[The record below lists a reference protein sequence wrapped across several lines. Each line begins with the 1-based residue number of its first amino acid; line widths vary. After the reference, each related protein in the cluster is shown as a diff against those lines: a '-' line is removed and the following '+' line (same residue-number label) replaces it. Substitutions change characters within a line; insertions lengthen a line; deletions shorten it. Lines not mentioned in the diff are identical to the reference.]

1 MLLSFLAERKK
12 VKKLKEIFYSEPA
25 KALKHFSTDPSPL
38 SLVPIFDIIFAE
50 RMNTM
55 EAKKFFAGILSAAI
69 IFSANTTFAQE
80 DDGETITEVPTEI
93 YMWVQS
99 TPRGNYWFNHQQAGY
114 KVREDGTLDLTTL
127 MVPTVCIYDNIQIED
142 VIQKRRWKK
151 LSLKGYNR
159 LVGRAD
165 YLKFD
170 LINHTVQ
177 VVERVDLDD
186 TWATLDKDTSCEPI
200 DLKTLPSTDLRYN
213 FYRTI
218 LEWARDHNELIIG
231 RSRGHL
237 SDEDGDLPLNEVPI
251 NKMFI
256 PPAVHK

>member
-1 MLLSFLAERKK
+1 M
-12 VKKLKEIFYSEPA
+12 KLKE
-25 KALKHFSTDPSPL
+25 L
-38 SLVPIFDIIFAE
+38 
-50 RMNTM
+50 
-55 EAKKFFAGILSAAI
+55 FAGILSAVM
-69 IFSANTTFAQE
+69 IFSTSPVFAE
-80 DDGETITEVPTEI
+80 DDNGETIAEVPTEI

-99 TPRGNYWFNHQQAGY
+99 TPRGNYWFNHQAAGY
-114 KVREDGTLDLTTL
+114 KIRPDGTLDLNAL

-151 LSLKGYNR
+151 LSTKGYDR
-159 LVGRAD
+159 LAGRAD

-170 LINHTVQ
+170 LLNGTVQ

-186 TWATLDKDTSCEPI
+186 TWAALDKDTSGEPI
-200 DLKTLPSTDLRYN
+200 ELKTLPSKDVRYN

-231 RSRGHL
+231 RSKGHL

-251 NKMFI
+251 NKIFI
-256 PPAVHK
+256 PPAVND